1 MRLGL
6 VVLAFLCL
14 TAPAGAA
21 PHLRILV
28 ERAHLQ
34 GGKALMPVRCLG
46 GVCRGRVRIGRAVA
60 GFALPRKG
68 VTTLRFKA
76 APGLHAVK
84 IVVRHGRSSS
94 TTLKVTRVRDRITC
108 GYGPLAN
115 QLQRVGGAR
124 MFYVIRDSL
133 DESGFEDTR
142 TLLVCRD
149 GVALQLVTEN
159 GDAESQRFYGEVLT
173 TGWAGAL
180 FSGCDRYGNC
190 ADALVYLRL
199 SDGRGGG
206 ASLNQRSVDGVAYT
220 PAALAIGEHGGMV
233 IKESAPTG
241 AAVRVFDSLGD
252 RIVASGPSVD
262 FASIGVEGDTASWIE
277 DGHMATA
284 DLAGPPSTPP
294 PA

>member
-1 MRLGL
+1 
-6 VVLAFLCL
+6 
-14 TAPAGAA
+14 
-21 PHLRILV
+21 
-28 ERAHLQ
+28 
-34 GGKALMPVRCLG
+34 MPVRCLG

-173 TGWAGAL
+173 TGGPARCSRAVTATAIVPMLWFTCVSLTVEAAE
-180 FSGCDRYGNC
+180 R
-190 ADALVYLRL
+190 
-199 SDGRGGG
+199 
-206 ASLNQRSVDGVAYT
+206 ASTSAAWTELPTPRRRS
-220 PAALAIGEHGGMV
+220 
-233 IKESAPTG
+233 
-241 AAVRVFDSLGD
+241 
-252 RIVASGPSVD
+252 PSV
-262 FASIGVEGDTASWIE
+262 STAEWS
-277 DGHMATA
+277 
-284 DLAGPPSTPP
+284 
-294 PA
+294 